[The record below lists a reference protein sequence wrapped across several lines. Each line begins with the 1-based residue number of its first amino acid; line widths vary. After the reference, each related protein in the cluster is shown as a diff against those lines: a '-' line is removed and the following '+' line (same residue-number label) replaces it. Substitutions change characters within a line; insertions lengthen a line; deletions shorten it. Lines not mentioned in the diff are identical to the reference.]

1 MTEREKQVVRL
12 VANGLSSR
20 AIADAL
26 GLCVKTVD
34 THRANIMEKLGIHSS
49 AKLIK
54 YAIREGIV
62 TA

>member
-1 MTEREKQVVRL
+1 MRL
-12 VANGLSSR
+12 VADGLSSR
-20 AIADAL
+20 EIADEL
-26 GLCVKTVD
+26 GLSIKTVD
-34 THRANIMEKLGIHSS
+34 THRANIREKLGIHSS